1 MEAVKVADNWGDKKY
16 RGRTSLNIPEAL
28 GMSNKSALILM
39 GVVATGIF
47 LWAQSSK
54 ISADSPY
61 YMWNNS
67 AENAERD
74 SVDDE
79 GGFINRRAGNSVGI
93 DWDNTYHFGG
103 RYIPRP
109 NLPPVD
115 TSNIRLI

>member
-1 MEAVKVADNWGDKKY
+1 MAGNWGDSKY

-28 GMSNKSALILM
+28 GMSNKSTLLLM
-39 GVVATGIF
+39 GVVAVGIF
-47 LWAQSSK
+47 FIARNK

-61 YMWNNS
+61 YMWNNP

-74 SVDDE
+74 STDDE

-103 RYIPRP
+103 RYIPHP